1 MIVYRPGSAMGK
13 PDVMSRCHDFSEGS
27 RASQSPPTT
36 LLKPGQLILA
46 AINLSEEPHE
56 TLPST
61 SSDIL
66 PQLGTLQKQDPILMP
81 LLPYLQ
87 DLDIPQPPDIQVDIT
102 GFSLVDDIVHF
113 NSLIYVPDNNALK
126 IDIL

>member
-1 MIVYRPGSAMGK
+1 M
-13 PDVMSRCHDFSEGS
+13 
-27 RASQSPPTT
+27 
-36 LLKPGQLILA
+36 LA
-46 AINLSEEPHE
+46 AINASEEPHGI
-56 TLPST
+56 LPST
-61 SSDIL
+61 SSDII

-102 GFSLVDDIVHF
+102 GFLLVDDIVHF
-113 NSLIYVPDNNALK
+113 NSLIYVPDDNTLK